1 MNRYTTRRIYLIILL
16 LLIQFSTAIAQTG
29 TWSGCL
35 DVQGTKLSLVFHLD
49 DAASTVDSPDQGVKG
64 IPARIERNESGS
76 IRITIPSLGASYEG
90 VWLVRQIAG
99 TFTQMNQSWPLT
111 LTPGENK
118 PKRPQTPHGPFPY
131 SSEEV
136 SFANGDV
143 VLNGT
148 LVLPEG
154 YSRETPA
161 LLMVTGSGQQNRDE
175 EIFDHKPFAVIAD
188 AFARAGIAT
197 LRYDDRGFG
206 GYQGNI
212 SDCTVDDFMNDA
224 LAGMDFLRNRFE
236 KAGVIGHSEG
246 GTIAMMLA
254 AENHADYIIS
264 LAGMIV
270 SGAET
275 LIHQNRLAIAEAG
288 YPPAVVDAY
297 CKLMENAFD
306 AIVNGHAMPRVED
319 YEIPD
324 PLKKNYHAAL
334 TQIRTPYMTDFISVD
349 MRPLLKD
356 ISCPVLALNG
366 TKDTQVDFKSNLDA
380 LSKGMNHNPLCQ
392 VEALDGLNHLFQHCT
407 TGAVAEYRL
416 IEETF
421 APEVLSRMV
430 EWITGL
436 K

>member
-1 MNRYTTRRIYLIILL
+1 MINRIKIIIVLFFAVFY
-16 LLIQFSTAIAQTG
+16 IAEAQTG
-29 TWSGCL
+29 TWSGSL

-49 DAASTVDSPDQGVKG
+49 DEKPTMDSPDQGVRG
-64 IPARIERNESGS
+64 IPMQMLRNESGK
-76 IRITIPSLGASYEG
+76 IKLTIPSLGASYEG
-90 VWLVRQIAG
+90 IWLVKQIAG

-118 PKRPQTPHGPFPY
+118 PRRPQTPDGPFPY

-136 SFANGDV
+136 SFANGEV

-161 LLMVTGSGQQNRDE
+161 LVMVTGSGQQNRDE

-197 LRYDDRGFG
+197 LRYDDRGFA

-212 SDCTVDDFMNDA
+212 SDCTVDDYKNDA
-224 LAGMDFLRNRFE
+224 LAGIDFLRKQFE
-236 KAGVIGHSEG
+236 KVGVVGHSEG

-254 AENHADYIIS
+254 AENHVDYIIS

-275 LIHQNRLAIAEAG
+275 LIHQNRLAIAGAG
-288 YPPAVVDAY
+288 YPDAVVDMY

-306 AIVNGHAMPRVED
+306 AIVNGDGMPRVED
-319 YEIPD
+319 YAIPD

-349 MRPLLKD
+349 MRPVLKD

-380 LSKGMNHNPLCQ
+380 LSKGMNHNPQCQ

-416 IEETF
+416 IEETIS
-421 APEVLSRMV
+421 PEVLSKMV